1 VELVSCV
8 ESCYGQAIRTQARE
22 VLYELGVRHAH
33 ILIEDGG
40 ALPFVIAARLEA
52 AIRGAGLSCER
63 RVLPKRLDLPAPALK
78 DRVRRTRLY
87 VPGNEP
93 RYFVNAALYRPDGVI
108 LDLEDSVHPLE
119 KESARILVRNGLR
132 TVDFG
137 KSERMVRI
145 NKLPVG
151 LEDLNEIIPQAPD
164 LIMLPKIEDARQV
177 TVIDQHIKKIAQ
189 CERVDRPIWIMPI
202 LESAMGIENALSIA
216 TASDLICALTI
227 GLEDYISDIGVT
239 KTPGGQETLFAR
251 MRMLNAAKAAGLQ
264 AIDSVYADVGDLE
277 GLARWGEQSC
287 SLGFDG
293 MGCVHPSQISVV
305 ERAYTP
311 SRVELEKALR
321 IVSAFDEAQSE
332 GLAVV
337 SVDSKMVD
345 APVVNR
351 ARKLIESARM
361 LGHLSAASVNVRI
374 SDNGSSSDDFR
385 DRKANQ

>member
-1 VELVSCV
+1 
-8 ESCYGQAIRTQARE
+8 
-22 VLYELGVRHAH
+22 
-33 ILIEDGG
+33 
-40 ALPFVIAARLEA
+40 
-52 AIRGAGLSCER
+52 
-63 RVLPKRLDLPAPALK
+63 
-78 DRVRRTRLY
+78 
-87 VPGNEP
+87 
-93 RYFVNAALYRPDGVI
+93 
-108 LDLEDSVHPLE
+108 
-119 KESARILVRNGLR
+119 
-132 TVDFG
+132 
-137 KSERMVRI
+137 
-145 NKLPVG
+145 
-151 LEDLNEIIPQAPD
+151 
-164 LIMLPKIEDARQV
+164 
-177 TVIDQHIKKIAQ
+177 
-189 CERVDRPIWIMPI
+189 
-202 LESAMGIENALSIA
+202 
-216 TASDLICALTI
+216 
-227 GLEDYISDIGVT
+227 
-239 KTPGGQETLFAR
+239 
-251 MRMLNAAKAAGLQ
+251 MLNAAKAAGLQ